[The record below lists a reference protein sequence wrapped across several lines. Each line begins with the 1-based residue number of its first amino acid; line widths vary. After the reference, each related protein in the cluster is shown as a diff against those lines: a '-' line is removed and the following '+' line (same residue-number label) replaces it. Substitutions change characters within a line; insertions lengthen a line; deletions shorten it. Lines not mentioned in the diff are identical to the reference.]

1 MASFI
6 FQGLDEYVSKLYAL
20 DEYTD
25 KYIGEAVYQGANPV
39 ANAVRANIDAL
50 PAVPDGVGLNAY
62 WHKDKH
68 TDVPLTESAKKGL
81 QAGFGIAKLQTENGY
96 HHVKLGF
103 EGYNNLRTKS
113 FPNGQ
118 PNLLIARRLE
128 RGSSVSK
135 AHPIIKP
142 AVKATKDI
150 CEQNMKRSIDESIK
164 TLMK

>member
-1 MASFI
+1 MASFT
-6 FQGLDEYVSKLYAL
+6 FEGMDEYISKLQAL
-20 DEYTD
+20 DTCTD
-25 KYIGEAVYQGANPV
+25 KYIGEAIYKGADPV
-39 ANAVRANIDAL
+39 ANAVRAKIDAL
-50 PAVPDGVGLNAY
+50 PTVPDGVGLVAY
-62 WHKDKH
+62 WNKDKH
-68 TDVPLTESAKKGL
+68 TDVPLTESAKRGL
-81 QAGFGIAKLQTENGY
+81 QEGFGIAKLQVKGGY

-103 EGYNNLRTKS
+103 EGYNSMKTRS